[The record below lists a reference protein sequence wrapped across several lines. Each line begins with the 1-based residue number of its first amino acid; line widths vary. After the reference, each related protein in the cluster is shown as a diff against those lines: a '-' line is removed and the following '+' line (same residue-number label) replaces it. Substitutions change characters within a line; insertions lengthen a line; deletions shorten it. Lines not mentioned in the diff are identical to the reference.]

1 MLKIMS
7 ELEDGQG
14 PVSSTN
20 LTELRR
26 ELARVRVEADREIA
40 QLRQQVA
47 APKSRELPK
56 DSRRAA
62 DQLALEQEINALRRA
77 LAEKDRTLDS
87 ISQECR
93 RLEDAIE
100 DEHRAVETLSQ
111 DLGRKETALASE
123 HKTVADLEQE
133 RDELRVRI
141 LERRTDAGRGEAQE
155 GGAAAP
161 PSHLPAFLA
170 GVGLGLSIAVAAGVG
185 YLGVNGFIGHGL
197 GSPPAADVPAIAPAG
212 VTGDRAVATEPVP
225 ATPDAEPIVL
235 RTVRDRF
242 SDGTAGPLMVA
253 LPGGTFAM
261 GSRSMGGERD
271 EQPEHQVTVGSFLI
285 GTNEVTFADYDRF
298 VRAAGRRFPDD
309 FGWGRGRRPVVD
321 VSWEDAQAYAQWLSR
336 QTGQRYRLPSEAEW
350 EYAAR
355 GGTKSAYWW
364 GYAPEAARALC
375 FDCGTTWDA
384 RSTAP
389 VGSFEP
395 NPFGLYDTA
404 GNALEWTADCYR
416 PSYDR
421 APTDGS
427 AWNQEPCQARV
438 ARGGAF
444 NKPAKSM
451 RSPART
457 QFAPDTRINMLG
469 FRLARDD

>member
-1 MLKIMS
+1 
-7 ELEDGQG
+7 
-14 PVSSTN
+14 
-20 LTELRR
+20 
-26 ELARVRVEADREIA
+26 
-40 QLRQQVA
+40 
-47 APKSRELPK
+47 
-56 DSRRAA
+56 
-62 DQLALEQEINALRRA
+62 
-77 LAEKDRTLDS
+77 
-87 ISQECR
+87 
-93 RLEDAIE
+93 
-100 DEHRAVETLSQ
+100 
-111 DLGRKETALASE
+111 
-123 HKTVADLEQE
+123 
-133 RDELRVRI
+133 
-141 LERRTDAGRGEAQE
+141 
-155 GGAAAP
+155 
-161 PSHLPAFLA
+161 
-170 GVGLGLSIAVAAGVG
+170 
-185 YLGVNGFIGHGL
+185 
-197 GSPPAADVPAIAPAG
+197 
-212 VTGDRAVATEPVP
+212 
-225 ATPDAEPIVL
+225 
-235 RTVRDRF
+235 
-242 SDGTAGPLMVA
+242 
-253 LPGGTFAM
+253 
-261 GSRSMGGERD
+261 
-271 EQPEHQVTVGSFLI
+271 
-285 GTNEVTFADYDRF
+285 
-298 VRAAGRRFPDD
+298 
-309 FGWGRGRRPVVD
+309 VVD